1 MKEDKGRLST
11 VHTWVSTQ
19 GLCWT
24 LPEPTRMRLAGSAGC
39 DLAAQSLRIEKMIL
53 IKPAFYAMA
62 EMKVRQVWELS
73 LERPPA
79 GNP

>member
-1 MKEDKGRLST
+1 
-11 VHTWVSTQ
+11 
-19 GLCWT
+19 
-24 LPEPTRMRLAGSAGC
+24 MRLAGSAGC